1 MRRAKWWA
9 GRLIGW
15 AALVSIT
22 ADWAALVSI
31 AADWPQF
38 LGPRRDGSADDAA
51 IRTRWPQQ
59 GPPRLWRYPL
69 GAGWSGPVVV
79 QGRAYIFHR
88 LKDREVLDCL
98 EVKTGKRIWRDE
110 LPTDYVDDFNFD
122 DGPRATPAIAG
133 QSIVTLG
140 ASGVLAVRATPTGQ
154 LIWQRNI
161 NRDYNVRKGFFGTA
175 TSPLVVG
182 QKVIVNVG
190 GQAKGAGVV
199 AFDLASGKELWR
211 TAQDEVSYSSPAL
224 ATIHGE
230 PVAVFLTRAGLLGVG
245 VERGTVKFAR
255 PWRARLH
262 ASVNGAT
269 PLVRGSQVFVSAS
282 YSTGALLVEVAPD
295 FSLKELWKGDDILS
309 CHYNTPVRIGDFLYG
324 VDGRA
329 EAGPDLVCVE
339 WASGKVRW
347 RQERF
352 GCAGLITVGRQI
364 VAINDQGEAVV
375 FAADPTA
382 YRELA
387 RARVLDG
394 RGPVRA
400 MPALADGLLL
410 ARDTGQLVCVD
421 LRPE

>member
-1 MRRAKWWA
+1 MPLSKKCVCWFV
-9 GRLIGW
+9 GW
-15 AALVSIT
+15 AALLAV
-22 ADWAALVSI
+22 

-59 GPPRLWRYPL
+59 GPPQRWRHDL
-69 GAGWSGPVVV
+69 GAGWSGPVVAS
-79 QGRAYIFHR
+79 GRAYIFHR

-98 EVKTGKRIWRDE
+98 EAKTGKLIWRDD

-122 DGPRATPAIAG
+122 DGPRATPTVAG
-133 QSIVTLG
+133 ERIVTLG
-140 ASGVLAVRATPTGQ
+140 ASGALAVRSTQTGKVV
-154 LIWQRNI
+154 WQRNI
-161 NRDYNVRKGFFGTA
+161 NRDYDVRKGFFGTA

-190 GQAKGAGVV
+190 GQAKDAGVV

-211 TAQDEVSYSSPAL
+211 TAKDEVSYSSPTL

-230 PVAVFLTRAGLLGVG
+230 QLAVFLTRAGLLGVN

-262 ASVNGAT
+262 ASVNGAS
-269 PLVRGSQVFVSAS
+269 PLVRGSQVFLTSS
-282 YSTGALLVEVAPD
+282 YNTGALLVDVAAD
-295 FSLKELWKGDDILS
+295 FSLKEIWKSDEVLS
-309 CHYNTPVRIGDFLYG
+309 CHYNTPLRVGDYLYG
-324 VDGRA
+324 PDGRA

-339 WASGKVRW
+339 WATGKLRW
-347 RQERF
+347 RNQRF
-352 GCAGLITVGRQI
+352 GCTGLISVGQHI
-364 VAINDQGEAVV
+364 LAVNDQGEAVV
-375 FAADPTA
+375 FAADPAA

-387 RARVLDG
+387 RARILDG

-400 MPALADGLLL
+400 LPALADGLLL

-421 LRPE
+421 LQPE